1 MKNILENRNNLLLIA
16 LVGILL
22 LVVALP
28 TGKSETAVTTD
39 TGKENE
45 SKEQVEER
53 LEQVLKSTEG
63 VGEVRVMITETEE
76 KGTFEENSNQCN
88 VQGVVVVAQGA
99 EDAGVKKKIQDIVLA
114 LFPIEA
120 HKIEIVKMKP
130 N

>member
-1 MKNILENRNNLLLIA
+1 M
-16 LVGILL
+16 
-22 LVVALP
+22 
-28 TGKSETAVTTD
+28 
-39 TGKENE
+39 
-45 SKEQVEER
+45 EER

>member
-1 MKNILENRNNLLLIA
+1 MKNILENRNNMLLIA

-28 TGKSETAVTTD
+28 TGKNENTIVNTRS
-39 TGKENE
+39 ENE
-45 SKEQVEER
+45 NKEQVEER
-53 LEQVLKSTEG
+53 LERVLKSTEG

-76 KGTFEENSNQCN
+76 KGTFEESSNQCN